1 MTGFYL
7 AGRLSRATGRGSLQF
22 ALAVSLLALSAATA
36 SAQNV
41 PAPQS
46 ATGAGSDEIVVTALR
61 RESTVQDTPLAIT
74 AISGQNL
81 TNAGVTN
88 VTDYAKMVPGL
99 RVQDSGP
106 GQRRLSLR
114 GIRASG
120 EPTVGT
126 YYDETPVAGSVGV
139 SSDAA
144 GRTPDFS
151 LFDIERVEVLRGPQG
166 TLYGSSSMGGAVR
179 VIFAKPTFE
188 YDGAAEATLST
199 TKGGGFSYNINGMVN
214 VPIANDVLAA
224 RLVVYRRDSSGYV
237 DNSFLD
243 RDDVNDYTAEGG
255 RFLLR
260 YTPTADLTIDASAL
274 IESTEASSYSWNPL
288 VGERKSAAQA
298 ILPYKDDSQI
308 YNVTARWDAGPVAL
322 TAITSYQHRKSEYA
336 ADDSYYIDSY
346 LTPARCAAFV
356 NGGGACSQA
365 QLDTYYAYVDSL
377 SPAVI
382 HYPGKTKDWTHEL
395 RLNSTGDGDLNWTVG
410 VFSENRTNQ
419 VNGQDARVDPATGEI
434 IRPLQLFYRRSIN
447 DKFKQIA
454 GYGEASYKVTPEL
467 TLTGGTRY
475 FHYKK
480 TIVGETDMPWDL
492 IGATAKPPTT
502 VESKESGWIF
512 KFNADYQFSPDY
524 MIYAQASQGF
534 RPGGANQVIGLAD
547 ALTAYEAD
555 KLWNYELG
563 AKTAFFNR
571 RLFANVAVFQI
582 DWDNMQVSGRTL
594 NNAFSFISNAGAARV
609 RGAELEINARPIDGM
624 QVNVNSTYLDA
635 KLTEDQISDTVSAPG
650 RKGNRMPYIPRFTA
664 GATVEYGWEVSPSL
678 KVVTRADINHV
689 GASYSEFRPDNALRI
704 KLKPYQLANL
714 RVGLE
719 EADGRWAAY
728 VFLNNVFDAV
738 AINHASQSSTPNSY
752 SVTSATPRTIGVNL
766 RTKF

>member
-1 MTGFYL
+1 M
-7 AGRLSRATGRGSLQF
+7 
-22 ALAVSLLALSAATA
+22 
-36 SAQNV
+36 
-41 PAPQS
+41 
-46 ATGAGSDEIVVTALR
+46 VTALR

-179 VIFAKPTFE
+179 VIFAKPKFE
-188 YDGAAEATLST
+188 YEGAAEATVST

-237 DNSFLD
+237 DNSFLG

-274 IESTEASSYSWNPL
+274 IESTNASSYSWNPL

-308 YNVTARWDAGPVAL
+308 YNITARWDAGPVAL

-395 RLNSTGDGDLNWTVG
+395 RLNSTGDGNLSWTVG
-410 VFSENRTNQ
+410 VFSENRSNQ

-434 IRPLQLFYRRSIN
+434 IRPLQLFYRRSID

-502 VESKESGWIF
+502 VQSKESGWIF
-512 KFNADYQFSPDY
+512 KFNADYQFSPDF

-582 DWDNMQVSGRTL
+582 DWENMQVSGRTL

-609 RGAELEINARPIDGM
+609 RGAELELNARPIDGM
-624 QVNVNSTYLDA
+624 QVNLNSTYLDA

-678 KVVTRADINHV
+678 KMVTRADINHV

-704 KLKPYQLANL
+704 KLKPYQLANM